1 MIYYEMNK
9 AVADDYY
16 NGVRYWAAT
25 EGPDLNSWGPDL
37 NSWVPVPYRPYG
49 ANRTRLLQHSE
60 RVWQETDDTVK
71 FIKHRDTGI
80 MTPIDMREFFLVKLR
95 ARNI

>member
-9 AVADDYY
+9 AVADHYY

-25 EGPDLNSWGPDL
+25 EAPVPNSWISAMLARRGQ
-37 NSWVPVPYRPYG
+37 
-49 ANRTRLLQHSE
+49 TRLLQHSE

-71 FIKHRDTGI
+71 FIKNRFTGI
-80 MTPIDMREFFLVKLR
+80 MTPIDMREFFLVKLT